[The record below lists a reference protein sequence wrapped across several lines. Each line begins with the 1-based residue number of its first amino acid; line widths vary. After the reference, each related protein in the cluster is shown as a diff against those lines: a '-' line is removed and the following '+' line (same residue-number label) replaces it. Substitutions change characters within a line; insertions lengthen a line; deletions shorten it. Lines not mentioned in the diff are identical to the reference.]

1 MLTKKQKL
9 VLEYIQNYIRTEG
22 ISPTQRE
29 IKDHFELKSFGSVQ
43 RYLKYLKDAGFLTF
57 NWNSKRGIE
66 LTENEKESS
75 NTLEIPILGKIAA
88 GLPIEAI
95 DSGEETISIPVEISR
110 NKKNLFGLL
119 VRGDSMIERGIL
131 DGDMAIIEHGKS
143 VSSGDIVAAVI
154 DDEATLKI
162 FKKETDSVMLLP
174 ANKNYRPIKV
184 VNNLRV
190 AGKLIGII
198 RTY

>member
-9 VLEYIQNYIRTEG
+9 VLEYIQNYIRSEG

>member
-1 MLTKKQKL
+1 MLTKKTKTRFRVHTKL
-9 VLEYIQNYIRTEG
+9 HKARGYK
-22 ISPTQRE
+22 PDPKE

-75 NTLEIPILGKIAA
+75 NTLEIPILEKIAA

-131 DGDMAIIEHGKS
+131 DGDMAIIEHGKN

-154 DDEATLKI
+154 DDEATLKK
-162 FKKETDSVMLLP
+162 FSKK
-174 ANKNYRPIKV
+174 KPI
-184 VNNLRV
+184 L
-190 AGKLIGII
+190 
-198 RTY
+198 

>member
-9 VLEYIQNYIRTEG
+9 VLEYIQNYIRSEG

-66 LTENEKESS
+66 LTENEKENS